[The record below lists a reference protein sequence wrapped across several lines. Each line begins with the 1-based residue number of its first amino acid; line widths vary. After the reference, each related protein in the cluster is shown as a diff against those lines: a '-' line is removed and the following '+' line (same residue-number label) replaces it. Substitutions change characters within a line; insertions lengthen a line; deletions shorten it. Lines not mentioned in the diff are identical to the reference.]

1 MTDHTSLLTSLKQY
15 LISKLEFRKTELTS
29 NLHEAVGQATITG
42 NINSGRIGIV
52 IAKVFEKEACLRAEL
67 IADMLRQSRA
77 SWAPAQIVAAGD
89 EIRTTVCGLFK
100 VNLSEAAALSEQIGT
115 IRNKRQRPQY
125 EPVVKSFLDHTD
137 QASKAAVSM
146 VDAVISE
153 IFAAAGNDV
162 AAKTLAEKPS
172 YVIHQNFQGPVA
184 SVAHGNATVD
194 TINQTAGSATP
205 HEIAQA
211 VAAILRA
218 IPTAKGG
225 TPELIQAKTDL
236 ETAEVDLREGRV
248 PFGRLMQAVNLFGK
262 IEDISVRAPEVAHS
276 ISKLLSL
283 IGMG

>member
-1 MTDHTSLLTSLKQY
+1 
-15 LISKLEFRKTELTS
+15 
-29 NLHEAVGQATITG
+29 
-42 NINSGRIGIV
+42 
-52 IAKVFEKEACLRAEL
+52 
-67 IADMLRQSRA
+67 
-77 SWAPAQIVAAGD
+77 
-89 EIRTTVCGLFK
+89 
-100 VNLSEAAALSEQIGT
+100 
-115 IRNKRQRPQY
+115 
-125 EPVVKSFLDHTD
+125 
-137 QASKAAVSM
+137 
-146 VDAVISE
+146 
-153 IFAAAGNDV
+153 
-162 AAKTLAEKPS
+162 
-172 YVIHQNFQGPVA
+172 
-184 SVAHGNATVD
+184 VAHGNATVD